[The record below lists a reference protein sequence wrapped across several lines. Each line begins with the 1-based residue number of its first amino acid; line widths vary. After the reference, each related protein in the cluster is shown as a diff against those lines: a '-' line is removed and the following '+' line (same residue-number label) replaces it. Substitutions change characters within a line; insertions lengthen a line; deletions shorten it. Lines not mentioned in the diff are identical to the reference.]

1 MSLLNVMQ
9 GADAYAKAA
18 FFGIAIFLAAA
29 VIVLITILVISPSD
43 AVFGLIL
50 LIPGAIAVASLHY
63 VRRWGLLIAAV
74 LSAFGF
80 LAFVGDA
87 GLTLT
92 TPKSFFD
99 FLLTLCTLTGLGI
112 AFVAC
117 LIGFIQYFRGPVGSE
132 VGSSVMMALRGIAA
146 AVFVAAAISLV
157 LTVVNATKS
166 VSAEDKQGAI
176 ELTADDTKWSVETLE
191 VSAGEP
197 IRLLVKN
204 DDPIMHTF
212 TLKDSA
218 RGLDIDVRLGPW
230 SEQIVEFGPF
240 QEGVYGFICRV
251 EGHEEDM
258 TGAITVR

>member
-1 MSLLNVMQ
+1 MRRLNVMR

-18 FFGIAIFLAAA
+18 FFGIAIYVAAA
-29 VIVLITILVISPSD
+29 VIILITILVISPSD

-50 LIPGAIAVASLHY
+50 LIPAAIAIASLRY
-63 VRRWGLLIAAV
+63 VRRWGLLIAAI
-74 LSAFGF
+74 LSGFGF
-80 LAFVGDA
+80 VAFIADA
-87 GLTLT
+87 GLILT
-92 TPKSFFD
+92 TPKAFFD
-99 FLLTLCTLTGLGI
+99 FLLTLSTLTGLGI
-112 AFVAC
+112 AFIAC
-117 LIGFIQYFRGPVGSE
+117 LAGFVQYFRGPVGSE
-132 VGSSVMMALRGIAA
+132 VSSGVTMALRGIAA
-146 AVFVAAAISLV
+146 AVFVASAISLV

-166 VSAEDKQGAI
+166 VSAEDRQGAQ

-191 VSAGEP
+191 VNAGEP

-204 DDPIMHTF
+204 DDPILHTF

-240 QEGVYGFICRV
+240 QAGVYGFICRI

-258 TGAITVR
+258 TGA

>member
-1 MSLLNVMQ
+1 MNISNVMH

-18 FFGIAIFLAAA
+18 FFGLAIFLTAA
-29 VIVLITILVISPSD
+29 VIILVTILVVSPSD

-50 LIPGAIAVASLHY
+50 LIPGAIAVAALRY
-63 VRRWGLLIAAV
+63 VRRWGLLIAAI

-80 LAFVGDA
+80 ISFLVDA
-87 GLTLT
+87 GLILT
-92 TPKSFFD
+92 TPKAFFD
-99 FLLTLCTLTGLGI
+99 FLLTLCTLVGLGI

-117 LIGFIQYFRGPVGSE
+117 LIGFIQYFRGPVSGE
-132 VGSSVMMALRGIAA
+132 VGPGVMMALRGIAA
-146 AVFVAAAISLV
+146 AVFVAVAISLV
-157 LTVVNATKS
+157 VTVVNATKS
-166 VSAEDKQGAI
+166 VSAEDRQGAI

-204 DDPIMHTF
+204 DDPILHTF
-212 TLKDSA
+212 TLKDES

-230 SEQIVEFGPF
+230 SEQIVEVGPF
-240 QEGVYGFICRV
+240 EAGVYGFICRI